1 MPCKLFFSQPKIFYG
16 SLLGFRCAVGAAF
29 ESRYHPTFVTFPKS
43 LVSFFVDRSR
53 MFLEGE
59 LDDPTVAT
67 IQAIMVLSCHEVGNG
82 NKSRGWLYSGT
93 FWKIS
98 GA

>member
-1 MPCKLFFSQPKIFYG
+1 
-16 SLLGFRCAVGAAF
+16 
-29 ESRYHPTFVTFPKS
+29 
-43 LVSFFVDRSR
+43 